1 MKTHY
6 AQKSSTKLKQ
16 QATNYALPNTYLL
29 LAVIANHLDIGKPI
43 IYNLI
48 RQINAGKTSK
58 LKLISEQQKL

>member
-1 MKTHY
+1 MLK
-6 AQKSSTKLKQ
+6 KVSTKLKQ

-29 LAVIANHLDIGKPI
+29 LGVIANHLDIGKPM